1 VDASNDPYWQDPV
14 KIENGR
20 PFFRKYIPIIKEI
33 AAAGWQPVTLATS
46 NSGSIRIER
55 FGKGNRLYFTA
66 RNNGNLDSPC
76 TIMLDLNGLGIGGN
90 YSATELVND
99 TPVRVDGNNM
109 FTLVPAGRTQVIRII
124 NPK

>member
-1 VDASNDPYWQDPV
+1 
-14 KIENGR
+14 
-20 PFFRKYIPIIKEI
+20 
-33 AAAGWQPVTLATS
+33 
-46 NSGSIRIER
+46 
-55 FGKGNRLYFTA
+55 
-66 RNNGNLDSPC
+66 
-76 TIMLDLNGLGIGGN
+76 MLDLNGLGIGGN